1 MDGRETGNGRTG
13 GTIRAALLALAAV
26 GGGLLGGT
34 SPVGAQEEEEEY
46 VPVIPQGVP
55 VVVLPV
61 QAATP
66 TPGGMW
72 PGGEATMQETLDRLE
87 AELAFA
93 FGEERGAEGWAL
105 PDRVV
110 ERARRNPMLRVDPS
124 RLAYQGL
131 LKEPESG
138 SELYEPLHG
147 QLRKVAALFGAR
159 LIVLP
164 LALSW
169 EREVVEEAAEEDAAE
184 GEGAPVRASG
194 RGRATLLLAL
204 IDIRRSAVLWHG
216 TLEGEVATPDSPA
229 TLATLAA
236 RVARQ
241 LSPS

>member
-1 MDGRETGNGRTG
+1 MGRAGTGLGEAPGRRMAAR
-13 GTIRAALLALAAV
+13 GTIRAALLSVAV
-26 GGGLLGGT
+26 VAGGVPGAT
-34 SPVGAQEEEEEY
+34 APVAAQEEGEEY

-72 PGGEATMQETLDRLE
+72 PGGGATLQETLDRLG

-93 FGEERGAEGWAL
+93 LGEERGAEGWAL
-105 PDRVV
+105 PAQVV

-131 LKEPESG
+131 LKEPEKG
-138 SELYEPLHG
+138 KELYEPLHG
-147 QLRKVAALFGAR
+147 QLRKLGALFGAR
-159 LIVLP
+159 LVVLP

-169 EREVVEEAAEEDAAE
+169 EREVVE
-184 GEGAPVRASG
+184 GETSG
-194 RGRATLLLAL
+194 RGRAVLLLAL
-204 IDIRRSAVLWHG
+204 VDIRRSAVLWHG
-216 TLEGEVATPDSPA
+216 TLEGEATAPDSPA
-229 TLATLAA
+229 SLATLAA